1 VIAGVLAKEAVNMVS
16 YVLDC

>member
-16 YVLDC
+16 YVVDC